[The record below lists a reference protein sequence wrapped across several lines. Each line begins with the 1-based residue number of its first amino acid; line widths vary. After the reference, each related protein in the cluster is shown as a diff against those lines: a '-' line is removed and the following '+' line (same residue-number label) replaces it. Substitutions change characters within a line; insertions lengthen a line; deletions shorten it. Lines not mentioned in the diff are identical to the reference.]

1 MCSVVFSVSLA
12 VKLVN
17 NSDHSSSMNDSY
29 SLEYFKVSLQPVY
42 VPVARK
48 ENEIFPFT
56 VTKNN

>member
-42 VPVARK
+42 VLVARK